1 VIGELNRVRPAFHL
15 PPALHHRN
23 FTLLWLGLLISTAGS
38 QMQMATLLW
47 HLRLLSNQPV
57 LVSGIGLARVV
68 PLLFI
73 SPFAGL
79 VADRYNRR
87 TILFITQSI
96 MIIVALLLGLLTLL
110 GIIQIWHIYLLTA
123 IQALAGVFDTP
134 ARQAMMPNMVP
145 REDLPSAFSL
155 QSIAFNSGA
164 ILGPGLSGLVIGY
177 LGLQSVY
184 FFNAAS
190 FLAVLVALV
199 CMGKIPQRQVLTTGG
214 VRANLR
220 SIREGF
226 SFIRSKP
233 IILSSMLL
241 DFIATFFSSANTL
254 LPFVARD
261 VLHVGEIQYGWLSAS
276 QSIGAVTVGFI
287 FSQRDRIRHQGKL
300 LMGAV
305 MVFGLATAW
314 FGLVNAFWWAMLAL
328 LLVGAAD
335 AVSTIIRNT
344 IRQLQTP
351 DHIRGRMVG
360 VNQIFFGGGPQL
372 GEIEAGMAAQIF
384 GVPFAIIS
392 GGLGCILAVGILAVI
407 YPQLRHYGGDET
419 IPETA

>member
-1 VIGELNRVRPAFHL
+1 MRAVLRL
-15 PPALHHRN
+15 PPAMRHRN
-23 FTLLWLGLLISTAGS
+23 FTLLWLVLLISTAGS

-47 HLRLLSNQPV
+47 HLRLLSDQPL

-68 PLLFI
+68 PLVFI

-79 VADRYNRR
+79 AADRYNRR

-96 MIIVALLLGLLTLL
+96 MIAAAGLLGLLTLL
-110 GIIQIWHIYLLTA
+110 GIIQIWHIYLLTTL
-123 IQALAGVFDTP
+123 QALAGVFDTP
-134 ARQAMMPNMVP
+134 ARQAMMPNLVP
-145 REDLPSAFSL
+145 VKDLPSAFSL

-177 LGLQSVY
+177 LGLQYVY

-199 CMGKIPQRQVLTTGG
+199 MMGKIPQVQSKIQDG
-214 VRANLR
+214 VRSNLR

-261 VLHVGEIQYGWLSAS
+261 VLHVGEIQYGWLSAA
-276 QSIGAVTVGFI
+276 QSIGAVTVGFV
-287 FSQRDRIRHQGKL
+287 FSQRDRIRHQGRL

-305 MVFGLATAW
+305 LVFGAATAW
-314 FGLVNAFWWAMLAL
+314 FGMANAFWWAMLAL
-328 LLVGAAD
+328 LLIGAAD

-344 IRQLQTP
+344 IRQMQTP

-360 VNQIFFGGGPQL
+360 INQIFFGGGPQL
-372 GEIEAGMAAQIF
+372 GEIEAGVAAQLF

-392 GGLGCILAVGILAVI
+392 GGLGCILAVGILAVM
-407 YPQLRHYGGDET
+407 YPQLRRYHGDEA
-419 IPETA
+419 IPETI

>member
-1 VIGELNRVRPAFHL
+1 VRAVLRL
-15 PPALHHRN
+15 PPAMRHRN
-23 FTLLWLGLLISTAGS
+23 FTLLWLVLLISTAGS

-47 HLRLLSNQPV
+47 HLRLLSDQPL

-68 PLLFI
+68 PLVFI

-79 VADRYNRR
+79 AADRYNRR

-96 MIIVALLLGLLTLL
+96 MIAAAGLLGLLTLL
-110 GIIQIWHIYLLTA
+110 GIIQIWHIYLLTTL
-123 IQALAGVFDTP
+123 QALAGVFDTP
-134 ARQAMMPNMVP
+134 ARQAMMPNLVP
-145 REDLPSAFSL
+145 VKDLPSAFSL

-177 LGLQSVY
+177 LGLQYVY

-199 CMGKIPQRQVLTTGG
+199 MMGKIPQVQSKIQDG
-214 VRANLR
+214 VRSNLR

-261 VLHVGEIQYGWLSAS
+261 VLHVGEIQYGWLSAA
-276 QSIGAVTVGFI
+276 QSIGAVTVGFV
-287 FSQRDRIRHQGKL
+287 FSQRDRIRHQGRL

-305 MVFGLATAW
+305 LVFGAATAW
-314 FGLVNAFWWAMLAL
+314 FGMANAFWWAMLAL
-328 LLVGAAD
+328 LLIGAAD

-344 IRQLQTP
+344 IRQMQTP

-360 VNQIFFGGGPQL
+360 INQIFFGGGPQL
-372 GEIEAGMAAQIF
+372 GEIEAGVAAQLF

-392 GGLGCILAVGILAVI
+392 GGLGCILAVGILAVM
-407 YPQLRHYGGDET
+407 YPQLRRYHGDEA
-419 IPETA
+419 IPETI